1 MPDANAE
8 PHTRY
13 LHIQIG
19 DVWSSCYAAISDA
32 CPAGFS
38 RFELFPPDEQ
48 RHPTPLGHRYMA
60 DIAVH
65 LLQQT
70 YIDSVLAPL
79 DEQTLQQ
86 HPLAKVSCCAYMPL
100 RYQQNLLL
108 AGLDV
113 GHVIWM
119 LFVLLRYRSPD
130 VHTFGCATAAG
141 STISD
146 PAQQLEHVNKCLTR
160 FDFALLSCI

>member
-1 MPDANAE
+1 
-8 PHTRY
+8 
-13 LHIQIG
+13 
-19 DVWSSCYAAISDA
+19 
-32 CPAGFS
+32 
-38 RFELFPPDEQ
+38 
-48 RHPTPLGHRYMA
+48 MA